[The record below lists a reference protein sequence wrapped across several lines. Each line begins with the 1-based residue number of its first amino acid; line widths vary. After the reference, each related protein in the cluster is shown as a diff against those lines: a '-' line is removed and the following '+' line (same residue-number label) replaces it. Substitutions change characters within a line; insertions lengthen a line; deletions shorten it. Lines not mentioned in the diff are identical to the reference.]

1 MRRNTSKY
9 QGIVFGKAH
18 IKSNLNCND
27 NFKFPFSA
35 KDLEILRFK
44 IDKKMEF
51 ENHMDNVCRK
61 VSQQI
66 AILKRM
72 KKIFLFR
79 TRRNLYLLRFYPFAP

>member
-1 MRRNTSKY
+1 MTP
-9 QGIVFGKAH
+9 
-18 IKSNLNCND
+18 
-27 NFKFPFSA
+27 KFPFSA

-44 IDKKMEF
+44 IDEKMEF

-79 TRRNLYLLRFYPFAP
+79 TRWNLYLLRFYPFAP